1 MRLYLLG
8 IAAAALVLLTSFVL
22 REKNRAE
29 LQLQQQNDALAAAA
43 QSVDAELSGCC
54 STIAQFINDPDLKKY
69 ASATERDLQA
79 EVELTY
85 YIYLSTENNPDLVNY
100 YLYYPDANVILSAHS
115 AARAAQNSSFYAAV
129 QAYTSQETAIYTLDV
144 DGRIGFLFPF
154 DSHFYIAYERMRS
167 APALVFAELD
177 LNTIFSVLP
186 ESLQSGRNALYIMDP
201 AGAVI
206 YENTSNRLQ
215 TLLSDGM
222 QRLVLSGQGQHICQ
236 SVSSLT
242 GWTFYH
248 TTPAATGSNDPASC
262 WNEGCQST
270 QWRNR
275 PVSLP
280 HSHSSA
286 YSKQASAARRGS
298 IENRTSEKKPSL
310 VPLDMRTQVREGMGV
325 HPVGAGLCS
334 APTKLMQNQNQP
346 SADSSHGDRNRA
358 DRGSGTRD

>member
-22 REKNRAE
+22 RKKNRAE

-54 STIAQFINDPDLKKY
+54 STIAQFINNPDLKKY

-115 AARAAQNSSFYAAV
+115 AARAAQNSPFYAAV
-129 QAYTSQETAIYTLDV
+129 QAYTSQETAVYTLDV

-154 DSHFYIAYERMRS
+154 DSHFYIAYELMRS

-186 ESLQSGRNALYIMDP
+186 ESLQSGRNALY
-201 AGAVI
+201 
-206 YENTSNRLQ
+206 N
-215 TLLSDGM
+215 
-222 QRLVLSGQGQHICQ
+222 
-236 SVSSLT
+236 
-242 GWTFYH
+242 
-248 TTPAATGSNDPASC
+248 
-262 WNEGCQST
+262 
-270 QWRNR
+270 
-275 PVSLP
+275 
-280 HSHSSA
+280 
-286 YSKQASAARRGS
+286 
-298 IENRTSEKKPSL
+298 
-310 VPLDMRTQVREGMGV
+310 
-325 HPVGAGLCS
+325 
-334 APTKLMQNQNQP
+334 
-346 SADSSHGDRNRA
+346 
-358 DRGSGTRD
+358 GSGRCCHL